1 MSEAGPAVARQVRA
15 LAGVGIGLLLLAAVT
30 LFDAYRLAI
39 STGVGVGPSAS
50 MKLIGAIL
58 ALLGCAH
65 LVAAWRT
72 RAKSMPVQSI
82 EQEPVNRAA
91 LAWVFGGLVG
101 QIIVLMVGGGF
112 ILGSTILFIAT
123 ARAFGKP
130 LKSFAPVYGAILSTV
145 VYLIFTMGLS
155 LSLPSGPLEQLLLG

>member
-1 MSEAGPAVARQVRA
+1 VSEATPVAARQVRA
-15 LAGVGIGLLLLAAVT
+15 LAGVGIALLLLAGVT
-30 LFDAYRLAI
+30 VLDAYRVAV

-72 RAKSMPVQSI
+72 RAGSMPVPSV
-82 EQEPVNRAA
+82 EQEPANRAA
-91 LAWVFGGLVG
+91 LAWVFGGLIG
-101 QIIVLMVGGGF
+101 QILTLMAGGGF
-112 ILGSTILFIAT
+112 ILGSTILFVAT

-130 LKSFAPVYGAILSTV
+130 LKSLAPVYGAILSTL
-145 VYLIFTMGLS
+145 VYVFFTKALS
-155 LSLPSGPLEQLLLG
+155 LSLPAGPLEQLLG